1 MRLHAAKFPPPA
13 AELHAAVPPVALLLA
28 GLLLLALAPIAAHA
42 KTTDRNAPMDVEADR
57 TDATIGDDGDAILT
71 GNVKIT
77 QGTLEVRSDRAV
89 IHRANGDI
97 SQVTLTG
104 APATLKQVN
113 DDGDPMNARAA
124 QIVYTMSS
132 DLVVLTGGVVV
143 EQPRGTLRGETIKY
157 DMKSGRLD
165 GGGDGKRV
173 QMRIM
178 PKTGATTAAPA
189 ATAPKTGAPKP
200 AAPKPAAPKPAAPK
214 PKTPA

>member
-1 MRLHAAKFPPPA
+1 MRLPAAKS
-13 AELHAAVPPVALLLA
+13 LLLA
-28 GLLLLALAPIAAHA
+28 GLLHGGLLSLALAPLAAEA
-42 KTTDRNAPMDVEADR
+42 KTSDRNAPMDVEADR
-57 TDATIGDDGDAILT
+57 TDATISDDGDAILT

-89 IHRANGDI
+89 IHRSGGDI

-113 DDGDPMNARAA
+113 DNGETMNARAA

-157 DMKSGRLD
+157 DLKSGRLD

-178 PKTGATTAAPA
+178 PKSGSAAPA
-189 ATAPKTGAPKP
+189 APAPKT
-200 AAPKPAAPKPAAPK
+200 
-214 PKTPA
+214 KTPG